1 MSMYWSLPLA
11 ISTKSVLRKL
21 KCLCLCLR
29 HCHVQSIEFSVR
41 YLVDSNFNVFLA
53 VYIALK
59 TSTMSNTMPPSH
71 WEGEVS
77 Q

>member
-1 MSMYWSLPLA
+1 MCWSLPLA
-11 ISTKSVLRKL
+11 ISTVGWGKL
-21 KCLCLCLR
+21 KCLCLR

-41 YLVDSNFNVFLA
+41 YLVNSNFNVFPA
-53 VYIALK
+53 VYIVLK

-71 WEGEVS
+71 WEGKVL